1 MYITLGKDFWGESS
15 AASPNNNLFSP
26 ILIPMIKTEKLVLF
40 ENILTTCHPP
50 YFSSFVKRASIRL
63 RKMKVGY
70 GVFCEVQYSRQWQVP
85 LSSFIQSDPFRNK
98 FQTNKPFWSNSTYSS
113 VTQTQVH
120 VLEFLLEDQYSS
132 KTYRAGN
139 RNIYTSLELL
149 TLFLNLW
156 YTRGMKFQ
164 NL

>member
-1 MYITLGKDFWGESS
+1 MYITLGKDFWEESS

-40 ENILTTCHPP
+40 ESILTTCHPP

-63 RKMKVGY
+63 RKMKVG
-70 GVFCEVQYSRQWQVP
+70 YSRQWQVP

-113 VTQTQVH
+113 VTQT
-120 VLEFLLEDQYSS
+120 
-132 KTYRAGN
+132 
-139 RNIYTSLELL
+139 
-149 TLFLNLW
+149 
-156 YTRGMKFQ
+156 
-164 NL
+164 